1 MLLQAKFRLRTGN
14 RSSWLRLAIDFWR
27 SAFVSLTVKW
37 MVELLSTDIGR
48 RDLTAR
54 AIWHMDG
61 TDACALHAS
70 GSCALHAEASLDSLR
85 RLAPESERQVL
96 VCEAAVA

>member
-1 MLLQAKFRLRTGN
+1 MN
-14 RSSWLRLAIDFWR
+14 WSSLGRYSTPVFGCDPD
-27 SAFVSLTVKW
+27 KW
-37 MVELLSTDIGR
+37 MVGLLSTDIGR

-54 AIWHMDG
+54 SIGHMDG

-70 GSCALHAEASLDSLR
+70 VSCALHAEAPLDSLR

-96 VCEAAVA
+96 VCEVAVA